1 MTDHPIDTE
10 ALRVRA
16 EHVYRHGGPA
26 NAVESLAANVPAI
39 LDRLAA
45 AEHRADKAEKV
56 HRDLTSSLGFGDGI
70 TEPMADNKTIIQH
83 VGEAVT
89 DAQELWELTQAAC
102 VEAGCDSEEDCYDH
116 HPVRRAERAEHR
128 ATRAEAQSAI
138 RGRAVVIYRERARE
152 AEAERDGWR
161 QTALDER
168 GAALDTLEQIKARD
182 ARIKAVQDVLDTY
195 SYKGAFTGKE
205 QCRTDLIRRALEG

>member
-26 NAVESLAANVPAI
+26 NAIESLAANTPAI

-45 AEHRADKAEKV
+45 AEHRAA
-56 HRDLTSSLGFGDGI
+56 
-70 TEPMADNKTIIQH
+70 
-83 VGEAVT
+83 
-89 DAQELWELTQAAC
+89 
-102 VEAGCDSEEDCYDH
+102 
-116 HPVRRAERAEHR
+116 
-128 ATRAEAQSAI
+128 RAEAQSAI
-138 RGRAVVIYRERARE
+138 RGRAVAIYQQRARE

-168 GAALDTLEQIKARD
+168 GAALDALEQIKARD
-182 ARIKAVQDVLDTY
+182 ARIKAV
-195 SYKGAFTGKE
+195 
-205 QCRTDLIRRALEG
+205 RDLIDQADTAGDWTVTCTRLQSAIDNPNPYEETP